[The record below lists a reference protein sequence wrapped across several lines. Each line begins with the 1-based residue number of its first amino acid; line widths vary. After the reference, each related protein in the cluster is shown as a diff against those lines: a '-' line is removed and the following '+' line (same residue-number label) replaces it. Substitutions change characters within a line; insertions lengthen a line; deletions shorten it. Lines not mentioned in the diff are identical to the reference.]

1 MLARRDAV
9 AEPAP
14 GLRRAIT
21 ALWVG
26 YLPLWLVILA
36 VVTPSVPVVL
46 AAFALFVL
54 LLVRLHQ
61 SLRGARCARCGGRYY
76 GRDLFRVLGATR
88 CATCGR

>member
-1 MLARRDAV
+1 
-9 AEPAP
+9 
-14 GLRRAIT
+14 
-21 ALWVG
+21 
-26 YLPLWLVILA
+26 
-36 VVTPSVPVVL
+36 VL
-46 AAFALFVL
+46 AAFAFFVL